1 VIYIPDLC
9 FISHNSGVFICRK
22 VRDSELEALR
32 KTAKEKAV
40 EELPK
45 LDQSIAEL
53 ETKTSRLHAAFLF
66 DDSFGLETLS
76 MLCLCLS
83 STKNSYSFPG
93 WEDFGIRLGLNPL
106 LIKVKVDVMKLYD
119 FI

>member
-1 VIYIPDLC
+1 
-9 FISHNSGVFICRK
+9 
-22 VRDSELEALR
+22 LEALR